1 MVKYLVKQN
10 EKQQIQIINVL
21 IDYYFTYGIN
31 NNKNAS
37 DLNNINALNDQTT
50 ATKSIIDLICRIPDD
65 FANVTQIFIFYK

>member
-37 DLNNINALNDQTT
+37 DLNNINALNDQ
-50 ATKSIIDLICRIPDD
+50 K
-65 FANVTQIFIFYK
+65 IFNFREARKFLVYEAKK